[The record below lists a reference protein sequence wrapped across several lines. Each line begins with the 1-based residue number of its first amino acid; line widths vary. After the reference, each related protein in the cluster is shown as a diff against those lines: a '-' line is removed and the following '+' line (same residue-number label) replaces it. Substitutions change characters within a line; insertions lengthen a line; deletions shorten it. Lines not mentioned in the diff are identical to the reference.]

1 MTSEAYVWV
10 YLPGDT
16 LPTLCGRYSHAVAAT
31 GTPVGTFVYGKSYLA
46 NTDRIPLDPVALPL
60 RPVMFST
67 TALNGVFGSIND
79 AMPDD
84 WGRYVIDKLQGVKAF
99 PLGYM
104 VATLDD
110 SIGNL
115 AFSATSTQAPSGLN
129 PIGMDL
135 LQAAR
140 EVLLGIEQGQAV
152 PKELEGRL
160 RPNTAMGGAK
170 PKLTVEYDGRLWLAK
185 FPSTRDDQNL
195 PDAKLEAAMLALGV
209 LCGINT
215 AKAHVVLGDVLLVER
230 FDRAW
235 VDGPEPGWRRDSFL
249 SARSIFNAGT
259 GAQQT
264 YAAGGYGRLA
274 TELVRYSAD
283 PQADQKELF
292 RRMVFNVCISNT
304 DDHDRNHGVLA
315 DDQPGF
321 YRLSPAYDLL
331 PKQHST
337 LRKYQ
342 AMTLGGSESL
352 GTREN
357 LLADYARF
365 SLSPTEAEIIV
376 KEVESGV
383 ARHWQACLRD
393 QGLSAAAIDQLQ
405 PCFAVIPLT
414 AKEVDQA
421 ITSRQSQGAGKDQA

>member
-10 YLPGDT
+10 HLPGDT
-16 LPTLCGRYSHAVAAT
+16 RPTLCGHYTHAPTAA
-31 GTPVGTFVYGKSYLA
+31 GSPVGTFVYGRSYLA
-46 NTDRIPLDPVALPL
+46 NPDRIPLDPVALPL
-60 RPVMFST
+60 RPVTFST
-67 TALNGVFGSIND
+67 TALNGVFGAIHD

-99 PLGYM
+99 PVGYM
-104 VATLDD
+104 LATLDD

-115 AFSATSTQAPSGLN
+115 AFSAASTSAQSSWL

-135 LQAAR
+135 LPAAR
-140 EVLLGIEQGQAV
+140 EVLLGIEQGQPV

-160 RPNTAMGGAK
+160 RPNTAMGGAR
-170 PKLTVEYDGRLWLAK
+170 PKLTVEHDGRLWLAK
-185 FPSTRDDQNL
+185 FPSTRDDQSL

-215 AKAHVVLGDVLLVER
+215 AKAQVVLGDVLLVER

-249 SARSIFNAGT
+249 SARTIFNASA

-264 YAAGGYGRLA
+264 YAGGGYGRLA

-304 DDHDRNHGVLA
+304 DDHDRNHGILA

-337 LRKYQ
+337 LRRFQ
-342 AMTLGGSESL
+342 AMTLGGAESL

-357 LLADYARF
+357 LLADSTKF
-365 SLSPTEAEIIV
+365 GLSPAEAEAIV
-376 KEVESGV
+376 KEVELGV
-383 ARHWQACLRD
+383 ALHWHDCLRA
-393 QGLSAAAIDQLQ
+393 QGLSAAAIDRLK
-405 PCFAVIPLT
+405 PCFSGIPLT
-414 AKEVDQA
+414 AKDVDQA
-421 ITSRQSQGAGKDQA
+421 IESRRNPR

>member
-16 LPTLCGRYSHAVAAT
+16 RPTVCGLYTHAPTAA
-31 GTPVGTFVYGKSYLA
+31 GTPVGTFVYGRSYLA
-46 NTDRIPLDPVALPL
+46 NPDRIPLDPVALPL
-60 RPVMFST
+60 RPMTFST
-67 TALNGVFGSIND
+67 TVLNGVFGAIND

-99 PLGYM
+99 PVGYM
-104 VATLDD
+104 LATLDD

-115 AFSATSTQAPSGLN
+115 AFSAASTDAQSSLN

-135 LQAAR
+135 LPAAR
-140 EVLLGIEQGQAV
+140 EALLGIEQGQPV
-152 PKELEGRL
+152 PKALAGRL
-160 RPNTAMGGAK
+160 RPNTAMGGAR
-170 PKLTVEYDGRLWLAK
+170 PKLTVEHDGRLWLAK
-185 FPSTRDDQNL
+185 FPSARDDQSL
-195 PDAKLEAAMLALGV
+195 PDAKLEAAMLALGA

-215 AKAHVVLGDVLLVER
+215 AKAQLALGDVLLVER

-249 SARSIFNAGT
+249 SARTIFNASA

-283 PQADQKELF
+283 PQADQKALF

-315 DDQPGF
+315 DDQPGC

-331 PKQHST
+331 PRQHST
-337 LRKYQ
+337 LRKHH
-342 AMTLGGSESL
+342 AMTLGGAESL

-357 LLADYARF
+357 LLVDGAKF
-365 SLSPTEAEIIV
+365 GLSPTEAEVIV
-376 KEVESGV
+376 KEVELGV
-383 ARHWQACLRD
+383 AHHWHECLRA
-393 QGLSAAAIDQLQ
+393 QGLSASAVDRLKS
-405 PCFAVIPLT
+405 CFDGIPLT
-414 AKEVDQA
+414 ANDLDRA
-421 ITSRQSQGAGKDQA
+421 IESRRNPR

>member
-16 LPTLCGRYSHAVAAT
+16 RPIVCGLYTHAPTAA
-31 GTPVGTFVYGKSYLA
+31 GTPVGTFVYGRSYLA
-46 NTDRIPLDPVALPL
+46 NPDRIPLDPVALPL
-60 RPVMFST
+60 RPATFST
-67 TALNGVFGSIND
+67 TVLNGVFGAIND

-84 WGRYVIDKLQGVKAF
+84 WGRYVIDKLQGVKEF
-99 PLGYM
+99 PVGYM
-104 VATLDD
+104 LATLDD

-115 AFSATSTQAPSGLN
+115 AFSAASTDAPSSFL

-135 LQAAR
+135 LPAAR
-140 EVLLGIEQGQAV
+140 EVLMGIEQGQPV
-152 PKELEGRL
+152 PKALEGRL
-160 RPNTAMGGAK
+160 RPNTAMGGAR
-170 PKLTVEYDGRLWLAK
+170 PKLTVEHDGRLWLAK
-185 FPSTRDDQNL
+185 FPSSRDDQSL

-215 AKAHVVLGDVLLVER
+215 ANAQVVLGDVLLVER

-249 SARSIFNAGT
+249 SARTIFNAS
-259 GAQQT
+259 ARDQT

-283 PQADQKELF
+283 PQSDQKALF

-331 PKQHST
+331 PRQHST
-337 LRKYQ
+337 LR
-342 AMTLGGSESL
+342 
-352 GTREN
+352 TREN
-357 LLADYARF
+357 LLADGAKF
-365 SLSPTEAEIIV
+365 GLSPTEAEVIV
-376 KEVESGV
+376 KEVELGV
-383 ARHWQACLRD
+383 ALHWHDCLSA
-393 QGLSAAAIDQLQ
+393 QGLSASAIDRLKS
-405 PCFAVIPLT
+405 CFGGIPLT
-414 AKEVDQA
+414 AKDVGQA
-421 ITSRQSQGAGKDQA
+421 IESRRNPR